1 MTRTVCVVLALLGL
15 LVLVG
20 TFDLLGALPWRES
33 LSDTDWLILRELR
46 VPRVLVAVIA
56 GAGLA
61 VCGALMQTFFRNP
74 LAEPGLLGVNAGAM
88 LVVALLVL
96 ATPVSAMATGLSAL
110 GLVGA
115 GALGAA
121 LAFGAIMLVA
131 HRYSDRTVL
140 LILGL
145 LAGHFLSGC
154 VSLLV
159 QFSTPDKIQSFL
171 VWSYGTFGSVGLPQ
185 VPWLAA
191 PVAMALAVGM
201 VLANDL
207 DALALGDDSAEAL
220 GVSVVRVRRTLVA
233 VVALASG
240 AITAFCGPLGYLGL
254 VTPHLALALLRSTQH
269 RVWLPVTALLGSCL
283 ALTADTVAHWPGSDR
298 IFPLN
303 SMASFLGTPVIF
315 WILLRRDRRIL

>member
-1 MTRTVCVVLALLGL
+1 MSRTAGVVLALVIL

-20 TFDLLGALPWRES
+20 AYDLLGAMPWTQS
-33 LSDTDWLILRELR
+33 LSETDWLILRELR
-46 VPRVLVAVIA
+46 LPRVLVAIIA

-61 VCGALMQTFFRNP
+61 VCGGLMQAFFRNP

-96 ATPVSAMATGLSAL
+96 ATPITSAVTGLSAL

-115 GALGAA
+115 GALGAMLSFA
-121 LAFGAIMLVA
+121 AIMLVA
-131 HRYSDRTVL
+131 HRYRDRTVL

-159 QFSTPDKIQSFL
+159 QFSTPDKIQSFM

-185 VPWLAA
+185 IPWLAA
-191 PVAMALAVGM
+191 PVVVALAVGLA
-201 VLANDL
+201 LANDL

-220 GVSVVRVRRTLVA
+220 GVSVVRIRRTLVA
-233 VVALASG
+233 VVALVSG
-240 AITAFCGPLGYLGL
+240 SITAFCGPIGYLGL

-269 RVWLPVTALLGSCL
+269 RVWLPVAALLGSCL
-283 ALTADTVAHWPGSDR
+283 ALAADTVAHWPGSDR

-303 SMASFLGTPVIF
+303 SIASFLGTPVII

>member
-1 MTRTVCVVLALLGL
+1 MTRVWLLNLL
-15 LVLVG
+15 LVL
-20 TFDLLGALPWRES
+20 LLVFLAGFALMGALPWGQT

-46 VPRVLVAVIA
+46 LPRVLVAIVA
-56 GAGLA
+56 GSALA
-61 VCGALMQTFFRNP
+61 VSGGLMQTFFRNP

-96 ATPVSAMATGLSAL
+96 AAPTTVAATGLPAL

-131 HRYSDRTVL
+131 HRYNDRAVL

-171 VWSYGTFGSVGLPQ
+171 VWSYGSFGTVSLEQLPWLVAPVGLAL
-185 VPWLAA
+185 LAA
-191 PVAMALAVGM
+191 WSVAHE
-201 VLANDL
+201 L
-207 DALALGDDSAEAL
+207 DALALGDDAAAAL
-220 GVSVVRVRRTLVA
+220 GVSVAWVRRVLVT

-240 AITAFCGPLGYLGL
+240 TVTAFCGPIGYLGL
-254 VTPHLALALLRSTQH
+254 VTPHLAVALVRSSRH
-269 RVWLPVTALLGSCL
+269 RLWLPVTALLGSCL
-283 ALTADTVAHWPGSDR
+283 ALAADTVSHWPGSDR
-298 IFPLN
+298 ILPLN
-303 SMASFLGTPVIF
+303 AIASFLGTPVIV
-315 WILLRRDRRIL
+315 WILLRRGREDL